1 MIFRAHYKMKL
12 QEIKQH
18 IIPFD
23 QRAKKFFASE
33 LAPVVSQMLD
43 MQCHD
48 RDDEK
53 VCTAE
58 IVILSKTQM
67 DHIEIMASALSW
79 QLNRH
84 QRIALQK
91 IIHEIKFK

>member
-1 MIFRAHYKMKL
+1 MIFKAHYRMKL
-12 QEIKQH
+12 QETMQH

-23 QRAKKFFASE
+23 QRAKKFFSSE
-33 LAPVVSQMLD
+33 LAPVVSQMLH
-43 MQCHD
+43 MQCQD

-53 VCTAE
+53 ICTAE
-58 IVILSKTQM
+58 IVILSKTQL
-67 DHIEIMASALSW
+67 DHIETMASTLSW

-84 QRIALQK
+84 QRMALQQ